1 MVLRIEKS
9 PIAVMVVGF
18 SILSLG
24 GFMND
29 IPVKVSNE
37 VCIEEDEP
45 FKNDKLGRK
54 ESAEI
59 LTQFIK
65 SSNGEPL
72 VLCINAPW
80 GQGKT
85 TFLKMWQTYL
95 QNEDNGFETIYFDSW
110 KNDFTDDALV
120 AILGEISS
128 FIDTFKD
135 DNEEINNKFKKA
147 TGVAT
152 KFLRKG
158 VPALIKGAT
167 YNFLDLDSG
176 IENAA
181 AALAESVTNDVIDHY
196 VKSKKS
202 LDDFKELLTELASDI
217 SSDKP
222 IVFIIDELDRCRPN
236 FAIEVLEKVK
246 HFFSVKNIV
255 FVLGADKEQLG
266 NSMKM
271 LYGNE
276 LDVSEYLRRFIDF
289 DYALPKPDNKQFIGA
304 LFEKYKFDSRM
315 IRNRDY
321 PEALAIFS
329 MLFNGYG
336 VTFRQQEHCCS
347 LLNIAIRASNLGENL
362 HIPLLCFLITT
373 KICNQEQYEQF
384 VKNKISQSDVIK
396 DFKNKMIQ
404 NGISKNDNHFLRLY
418 AYLKL
423 SNLDMNEIDNLIK
436 SIRNTPVDTDT
447 RNMNTAIEMVVWN
460 ESWSYTTFKSIVK
473 KIEIAEKFS

>member
-1 MVLRIEKS
+1 
-9 PIAVMVVGF
+9 
-18 SILSLG
+18 
-24 GFMND
+24 MND

-37 VCIEEDEP
+37 VEIKANEP
-45 FKNDKLGRK
+45 FQNDKLGRK

-236 FAIEVLEKVK
+236 FAVEVLEKVK

-289 DYALPKPDNKQFIGA
+289 DYALPTPDNKQFIGA
-304 LFEKYKFDSRM
+304 LFEKYKFDSRLTS
-315 IRNRDY
+315 RLLQDS
-321 PEALAIFS
+321 LDIFS
-329 MLFNGYG
+329 MLFSVYKL
-336 VTFRQQEHCCS
+336 TFRQQEHCCS
-347 LLNIAIRASNLGENL
+347 LLNLAIRTSKSENDL
-362 HIPLLCFLITT
+362 HIPLLCFLITI
-373 KICNQEQYEQF
+373 KICNSIQYDEF
-384 VKNKISQSDVIK
+384 VDNKIDALQFFESKIK
-396 DFKNKMIQ
+396 DS
-404 NGISKNDNHFLRLY
+404 GIKIVSRYLLLVS
-418 AYLKL
+418 AYLKI
-423 SNLDMNEIDNLIK
+423 SHIGYNEIDNVI
-436 SIRNTPVDTDT
+436 SEARRNEDNRGICHALEQIYYNWDA
-447 RNMNTAIEMVVWN
+447 ND
-460 ESWSYTTFKSIVK
+460 SFKSIIK

>member
-1 MVLRIEKS
+1 
-9 PIAVMVVGF
+9 MVVGF
-18 SILSLG
+18 SILSIG

-37 VCIEEDEP
+37 VEIKADEP
-45 FKNDKLGRK
+45 FQNDKLGRK

-95 QNEDNGFETIYFDSW
+95 QNEDNGFKTIYFDSW

-128 FIDTFKD
+128 FIDTCKD
-135 DNEEINNKFKKA
+135 DDEEINNKFKKA

-236 FAIEVLEKVK
+236 FAVEVLEKVK
-246 HFFSVKNIV
+246 HFFSVQNIV

-289 DYALPKPDNKQFIGA
+289 DYALPTPDNKQFIGA
-304 LFEKYKFDSRM
+304 LFEKYQFNSRIKGNQEYQDAFNM
-315 IRNRDY
+315 
-321 PEALAIFS
+321 LLV
-329 MLFNGYG
+329 LFNAYG
-336 VTFRQQEHCCS
+336 LTFRQQEHCCS
-347 LLNIAIRASNLGENL
+347 LLNVAIRTLRGNESP
-362 HIPLLCFLITT
+362 HVPLLCFLIVA
-373 KICNQEQYEQF
+373 KIWNQNQYYEFVDKKIDMLEIFESKMELLKKEQAA
-384 VKNKISQSDVIK
+384 SRC
-396 DFKNKMIQ
+396 
-404 NGISKNDNHFLRLY
+404 FLLVS
-418 AYLKL
+418 AYLKI
-423 SNLDMNEIDNLIK
+423 SHRNHNEIDIMLRDEL
-436 SIRNTPVDTDT
+436 RNQDN
-447 RNMNTAIEMVVWN
+447 RNMYNALEQAYNNWDMD
-460 ESWSYTTFKSIVK
+460 TFQSIVN